1 MKNPLE
7 DNGTSFVSAYDLP
20 FSEFLDDETRGVLA
34 QERREREALDRR
46 YPICNYQDVLA
57 AEVYYE
63 KHYYPALIAQ
73 HRARYP
79 VSIQPQTMAGI
90 NTEIFAPQEG
100 LSTRNQTRVL
110 INVHGGAFLTGRRR
124 LGQVESIPIAAV
136 GKFKV
141 VSIDY
146 RMGPEHRFPAASED
160 VAAVYRELLKTY
172 PSQNIG
178 IYGSSAGGVL
188 TAQAVAWFQEEGLP
202 RPGAAGMFGAAASY
216 WGTGDS
222 GHFFAA
228 LSGFSLSQT
237 TTPQENPYFEAVDST
252 DSLAFPIHSAARM
265 AKFPPSLLLTSTRDL
280 ALSSVVHTHGCLVE
294 QGVQADLHVWEG
306 LEHAFHYSPE
316 LPQSRRL
323 YAIAAKFFDDHLER

>member
-1 MKNPLE
+1 MKNPPE
-7 DNGTSFVSAYDLP
+7 ENSTIFVPAYDLP
-20 FSEFLDDETRGVLA
+20 VSGFLDDETRGVLA
-34 QERREREALDRR
+34 RERREREVLDQC
-46 YPICNYQDVLA
+46 YPVYNYQDFLA

-79 VSIQPQTMAGI
+79 VSIQPQTLAGI
-90 NTEIFAPQEG
+90 YTETFTPQDG
-100 LSTRNQTRVL
+100 VSTRNQTRVL
-110 INVHGGAFLTGRRR
+110 INVHGGAFLTGRRW

-136 GKFKV
+136 GQFQV
-141 VSIDY
+141 ISIAY
-146 RMGPEHRFPAASED
+146 RMGPEYRFPAACED

-178 IYGSSAGGVL
+178 IYGSSAGGLL
-188 TAQAVAWFQEEGLP
+188 TAQAVAWFQEKGLP
-202 RPGAAGMFGAAASY
+202 QPGAIGMFSSAASY

-228 LSGFSLSQT
+228 ISGFSLSQT
-237 TTPQENPYFEAVDST
+237 TTPQENPYFENVDST
-252 DSLAFPIHSAARM
+252 DSLVFPIYSAERI

-294 QGVQADLHVWEG
+294 QGVRADLYVWEG

-323 YAIAAKFFDDHLER
+323 YAIAAKFFDDHLDR